1 MTAPGHRRRVAVI
14 GSGVSGLTAAYVLRN
29 SHEVT
34 LFEADDRLG
43 GHADTHDVTDPGV
56 GALAVDTGFIVHN
69 ERTYPTLLRLF
80 DELGVRTQPT
90 DMSLSVRCDGCGL
103 EYSGGQG
110 IGGIL
115 AQNRSLLRPRFV
127 RMLSEIN
134 RFHRHANHVLAES
147 EQTEQTGTRTEQT
160 DPAGPRTGPS
170 VDDLTMA
177 EFLVQGGYSPYFT
190 AHFITPL
197 IAAVWSC
204 GAQTALQYPARYL
217 FTFLDNHGMLSIG
230 GSPQWRTVVGG
241 SRSYVQRAVKEL
253 AVVRTGTP
261 VREIIRRTPSLGTAA
276 VEVRDAA
283 DRVGEFDAVV
293 IATHPDQALSLLTEP
308 TAAERAALGAF
319 RYTSN
324 PAVLHT
330 DSSVLPRSPRARAS
344 WNYRMPS
351 CSGAAEQVRVSYD
364 MTRLQQLPTQ
374 ERYLVSL
381 NVQLSDVRPD
391 RVLAR
396 MDYAH
401 PQFTPGSVAAQRGLP
416 DLNDGVTAFAGA
428 YHGWGFHEDGARSG
442 LAAAESIGGIW

>member
-1 MTAPGHRRRVAVI
+1 VAVI
-14 GSGVSGLTAAYVLRN
+14 GSGVSGLTAAYVLRG

-43 GHADTHDVTDPGV
+43 GHADTHDVTADDGT
-56 GALAVDTGFIVHN
+56 ALAVDTGFIVHN

-80 DELGVRTQPT
+80 DELGVRTQAT

-110 IGGIL
+110 AGGIL

-127 RMLSEIN
+127 RMLQEIT
-134 RFHRHANHVLAES
+134 RFHRHAARVLAE
-147 EQTEQTGTRTEQT
+147 
-160 DPAGPRTGPS
+160 PADGN
-170 VDDLTMA
+170 DLTMA
-177 EFLVQGGYSPYFT
+177 EFLVQGRYSPYFSQ
-190 AHFITPL
+190 HFSTPL

-204 GAQTALQYPARYL
+204 GAQTALRYPARYL
-217 FTFLDNHGMLSIG
+217 FAFLDNHGMLSIG

-261 VREIIRRTPSLGTAA
+261 VRAITRRRADGPSNPSNQSGSAA
-276 VEVRDAA
+276 VEVRDTA
-283 DRVGEFDAVV
+283 DRISEFDAVV
-293 IATHPDQALSLLTEP
+293 VATHPDQALALLTDP
-308 TAAERAALGAF
+308 TAAELATLGAF

-330 DSSVLPRSPRARAS
+330 DPSVLPRSPRARAS

-351 CSGAAEQVRVSYD
+351 CSGDAEQVRVSYD
-364 MTRLQQLPTQ
+364 MTRLQRLPTEQ
-374 ERYLVSL
+374 RYLVSL
-381 NVQLSDVRPD
+381 NVQLGDVEPD

-401 PQFTPGSVAAQRGLP
+401 PQFTPGSVAAQRRLP
-416 DLNDGVTAFAGA
+416 ELNDGVTAFAGA

-442 LAAAESIGGIW
+442 LAAAESIGGTW